1 MRVLSFK
8 PGRGASCHLVISTF
22 LVLVLLA
29 GVLPVFAQE
38 DTNSIAT
45 LRQMGKAFAQIAE
58 KASPAVVTIRA
69 ERTVTQ
75 QYYTIPDW
83 PFGDGF
89 SPFDDDF
96 FDRFFRDRLR
106 PRRSPGRQQRS
117 VQTAQ
122 ASGFII
128 SPDGYILTNNH
139 LVGEADKVLVKVAE
153 RAETEA
159 KVVGTDVA
167 TDVAVVKIDGNNL
180 PYLRLADSDKLQVG
194 EWVVAIGNP
203 FGLSH
208 TVTAGIVSAK
218 GRSIFSSEELEYQ
231 DFIQTDAA
239 INRGNS
245 GGPLLNLDG
254 KVVGINTA
262 IIGPGGNIGIGF
274 AIPINLA
281 KNVQQQ
287 LIDTG
292 KVVRGYLGIAMVQLT
307 AELAEG
313 LGLAE
318 DTKGVAVS
326 QVFED
331 SPAEEAGIKHND
343 VIVEF
348 EGQPVENGNEFRSR
362 VAMLKPG
369 TKVKLVVLRDS
380 KRKTFTIKL
389 AERPSEGK
397 IVAAK
402 SQTIEKL
409 GLTVQ
414 NLTDDLAERLGYEGL
429 TGVVVTQVEPGY
441 QAQRKGI
448 KAGMLIMEVNRE
460 TVANTKEFDKAVE
473 KAGKDRSILLLITDG
488 RYARYVIL
496 KLPKE

>member
-1 MRVLSFK
+1 MRILSFERR
-8 PGRGASCHLVISTF
+8 RGLTGHLVISVF

-29 GVLPVFAQE
+29 GAVPAFAE
-38 DTNSIAT
+38 DTNSIAA
-45 LRQMGKAFAQIAE
+45 LRQMGKAFAEIAE
-58 KASPAVVTIRA
+58 KASPAVVSIKV
-69 ERTVTQ
+69 EKTVTQ
-75 QYYTIPDW
+75 DYYTVPDW
-83 PFGDGF
+83 PFGEGF
-89 SPFDDDF
+89 QPFGDDF
-96 FDRFFRDRLR
+96 FDYFFRGR
-106 PRRSPGRQQRS
+106 PRSRRSPRREQKS

-139 LVGEADKVLVKVAE
+139 LVGEADKILVKVAE

-167 TDVAVVKIDGNNL
+167 TDVAVVKIDGDNL

-218 GRSIFSSEELEYQ
+218 GRSIFSTEELEYQ

-274 AIPINLA
+274 AIPVNLA

-313 LGLAE
+313 FGLAE

-326 QVFED
+326 QVFKD

-369 TKVKLVVLRDS
+369 TKVNLVVLRDG

-389 AERPSEGK
+389 TERPSEGK
-397 IVAAK
+397 IAAAK

-414 NLTDDLAERLGYEGL
+414 NLTDDLAERLGYKGL
-429 TGVVVTQVEPGY
+429 KGVVVTQVEPGSL
-441 QAQRKGI
+441 AQRAGI
-448 KAGMLIMEVNRE
+448 SEGTLIMEVNRE
-460 TVANTKEFDKAVE
+460 SVANTKEFDKAVE
-473 KAGKDRSILLLITDG
+473 KVGKDRSILLLITDG

>member
-1 MRVLSFK
+1 MQTIGFRQNKTSYY
-8 PGRGASCHLVISTF
+8 VISAS
-22 LVLVLLA
+22 LILLLFMTPFSA
-29 GVLPVFAQE
+29 FAE
-38 DTNSIAT
+38 DKSSIDT
-45 LRQMGKAFAQIAE
+45 LRQMGRAFADIAE
-58 KASPAVVTIRA
+58 KASPAVVSIRA

-75 QYYTIPDW
+75 QYYTMPDW

-96 FDRFFRDRLR
+96 FDRFFRQHSR
-106 PRRSPGRQQRS
+106 PRRSPKREQKS

-139 LVGEADKVLVKVAE
+139 LVGEVDKVLVKVVGHE
-153 RAETEA
+153 ETEA
-159 KVVGTDVA
+159 EVVGTDVG
-167 TDVAVVKIDGNNL
+167 TDVAVVKIDGNDL
-180 PYLRLADSDKLQVG
+180 PYLRLADSDKLKVG
-194 EWVVAIGNP
+194 EWVIAIGNP

-218 GRSIFSSEELEYQ
+218 GRSIFNPEELEYQ

-245 GGPLLNLDG
+245 GGPLINLDG

-262 IIGPGGNIGIGF
+262 IIGPGGNIGIGM

-281 KNVQQQ
+281 KHVQQQ

-292 KVVRGYLGIAMVQLT
+292 KAVLGYLGIYMAELT

-313 LGLAE
+313 LGLAG
-318 DTKGVAVS
+318 DAKGVAVS
-326 QVFED
+326 QVTED

-348 EGQPVENGNEFRSR
+348 EGEPVENPGEFRNR

-369 TKVKLVVLRDS
+369 TKVKLVVLRDG

-389 AERPSEGK
+389 GERPSEGK
-397 IVAAK
+397 IAAAK
-402 SQTIEKL
+402 SQAIEKL

-429 TGVVVTQVEPGY
+429 TGVMVTQVEPGS

-448 KAGMLIMEVNRE
+448 KAGMLIMEVNRQG
-460 TVANTKEFDKAVE
+460 VANTKEFDKAVE
-473 KAGKDRSILLLITDG
+473 KAGEDRTILLLITDG